1 MCGISVIVAL
11 ERHGRR
17 HASRDKAETSQR
29 LTTSLEQ
36 IRHRGPDSQGQWISH
51 DGRVGP
57 LPLPSF
63 LTQKDFH
70 H

>member
-17 HASRDKAETSQR
+17 HAARDKAETSER
-29 LTTSLEQ
+29 LTNSLER
-36 IRHRGPDSQGQWISH
+36 IKHRGPDSQGQWISH

-57 LPLPSF
+57 LPSLNIPMRMN
-63 LTQKDFH
+63 LK
-70 H
+70 